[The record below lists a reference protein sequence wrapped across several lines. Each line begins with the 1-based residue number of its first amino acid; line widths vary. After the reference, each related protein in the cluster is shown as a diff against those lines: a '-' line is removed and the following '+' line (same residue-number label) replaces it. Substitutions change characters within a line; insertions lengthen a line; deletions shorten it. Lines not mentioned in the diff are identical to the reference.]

1 MNIIFAGTPEFAS
14 RHLEILLNSNMKISC
29 VLTQPDRVSGRGKR
43 VTYSPVKQLAL
54 DNGLKLLQPSSLKDD
69 GIAQEIKFLKP
80 DIMLVVAY
88 GLIVPKEILG
98 IPEIACIN
106 VHGSILPKWRGASP
120 MEYSIL
126 NGDKKTG
133 LSYMQMTE
141 GLDEGPVYDIHE
153 CPIEPNDRLKDVE
166 KKLIELSENNLIK
179 FLKSINK
186 GDVDATPQK
195 DKNATFAPK
204 ILKKDL
210 QIDWGNITSKDLV
223 KRVNSLAD
231 KYGVHTYL
239 GTKRIKIFDVSETK
253 TSYSLSP
260 GDINISNGRIIVC
273 CKAKTYVEI
282 NTLQMEGKN
291 LVSCK
296 EFLSAYKDLIK
307 NSQKFNYKPH

>member
-14 RHLEILLNSNMKISC
+14 RHLEILLNSNMKVSC

-54 DNGLKLLQPSSLKDD
+54 DKGLKLLQPTSLKDD
-69 GIAQEIKFLKP
+69 GVAQEIKFLKP
-80 DIMLVVAY
+80 DIILVVAY
-88 GLIVPKEILG
+88 GLIVPKKILN

-126 NGDKKTG
+126 SGDKKTG

-153 CPIEPNDRLKDVE
+153 CPIEPNDRLKDIE

-179 FLKSINK
+179 FLKRINK
-186 GDVDATPQK
+186 GDARATPQK

-210 QIDWGNITSKDLV
+210 QINWDNISSKDLI

-239 GTKRIKIFDVSETK
+239 GTKRIKIFDVTETK
-253 TSYSLSP
+253 LSYSSTP
-260 GDINISNGRIIVC
+260 GDINLSDGKIIVC
-273 CKAKTYVEI
+273 CKEETHVEI

-291 LVSCK
+291 PVSSK
-296 EFLSAYKDLIK
+296 EFISAYEDLLKD
-307 NSQKFNYKPH
+307 SQKFNHKPQ

>member
-88 GLIVPKEILG
+88 GLIVPKEILS

-210 QIDWGNITSKDLV
+210 QIDWDNITSDDLV

-260 GDINISNGRIIVC
+260 GDISISNGRIIVC

>member
-153 CPIEPNDRLKDVE
+153 CPIKR
-166 KKLIELSENNLIK
+166 
-179 FLKSINK
+179 KSK
-186 GDVDATPQK
+186 
-195 DKNATFAPK
+195 
-204 ILKKDL
+204 
-210 QIDWGNITSKDLV
+210 
-223 KRVNSLAD
+223 
-231 KYGVHTYL
+231 
-239 GTKRIKIFDVSETK
+239 
-253 TSYSLSP
+253 
-260 GDINISNGRIIVC
+260 
-273 CKAKTYVEI
+273 
-282 NTLQMEGKN
+282 
-291 LVSCK
+291 
-296 EFLSAYKDLIK
+296 YKDARL
-307 NSQKFNYKPH
+307 S

>member
-14 RHLEILLNSNMKISC
+14 RHLEILLNSYMKISC

-54 DNGLKLLQPSSLKDD
+54 DNDLKLLQPSSLKDD
-69 GIAQEIKFLKP
+69 GVAQEIKFLKP

-88 GLIVPKEILG
+88 GLIVPKEILN
-98 IPEIACIN
+98 IPKIACVN
-106 VHGSILPKWRGASP
+106 VHGSILPNWRGASP

-166 KKLIELSENNLIK
+166 KKLIELSKNNLIK

-210 QIDWGNITSKDLV
+210 QIDWVNITSKDLV

-260 GDINISNGRIIVC
+260 GDINISDGRIIVC

>member
-14 RHLEILLNSNMKISC
+14 RHLEILLNSYMKISC

-69 GIAQEIKFLKP
+69 GVAQEIKFLKP

-88 GLIVPKEILG
+88 GLIVPKEILS

-166 KKLIELSENNLIK
+166 KKLIELSENNLIE

-195 DKNATFAPK
+195 DENATFAPK

-239 GTKRIKIFDVSETK
+239 GTKRIKLFEVSETK
-253 TSYSLSP
+253 TSYSSSP
-260 GDINISNGRIIVC
+260 GDINISDGRIIVC
-273 CKAKTYVEI
+273 CKEKTYVEI
-282 NTLQMEGKN
+282 NKLQMEGKN

-296 EFLSAYKDLIK
+296 EFLSAYKDLLK

>member
-54 DNGLKLLQPSSLKDD
+54 NNGLKLLQPSSLKDD

-88 GLIVPKEILG
+88 GLIVPKEILS

-223 KRVNSLAD
+223 KKVNSLAD

-253 TSYSLSP
+253 TGYSLSP
-260 GDINISNGRIIVC
+260 GDINTSDGRIIVC

-296 EFLSAYKDLIK
+296 EFLAAYKDLIK